1 MVRIDRVHTGAGDA
15 GDTSLVD
22 GTRTSKSNPRIQIVG
37 TLDEVNSCIGIV
49 CMEAH
54 RLPHHSDGGDSSS
67 IQRVQ
72 SIALPALQRI
82 QNELFDLG
90 AELGCDINNIP
101 EYVTLL
107 ETYHSD
113 ILLQEMEAWIKDTPP
128 LTSFILPGGSP
139 PATFLHLARTVTRRL
154 ERLIVQLERDQ
165 QGSIRPIVL
174 QYVNR
179 LSDWFFVLG
188 RWISSTLGDSE
199 PLWLPLNQRPSE
211 KGIIDNLTQMKAN
224 DADFDALD

>member
-22 GTRTSKSNPRIQIVG
+22 GTRTAKSNPRIHMVG

-49 CMEAH
+49 CMETNRLAH
-54 RLPHHSDGGDSSS
+54 HTDGGDSSS

-72 SIALPALQRI
+72 SIALVALQRI
-82 QNELFDLG
+82 QHELFDLG
-90 AELGCDINNIP
+90 AELGCDINHIP
-101 EYVTLL
+101 EYLTLL
-107 ETYHSD
+107 DTNHSNV
-113 ILLQEMEAWIKDTPP
+113 LLQEMEAWIKDTPP

-154 ERLIVQLERDQ
+154 ERIMVQCERDM

-174 QYVNR
+174 QYINR

-188 RWISSTLGDSE
+188 RWISSTLGDNE
-199 PLWLPLNQRPSE
+199 PLWLPLNQRGSE
-211 KGIIDNLTQMKAN
+211 KGIVDMLSQMKAN

>member
-49 CMEAH
+49 CMETH
-54 RLPHHSDGGDSSS
+54 RLPYHSDGGDSSS

-72 SIALPALQRI
+72 IIALPALQRI

-90 AELGCDINNIP
+90 AELGCEINNIP

-113 ILLQEMEAWIKDTPP
+113 LLLHEMEAWIKDTPP

-179 LSDWFFVLG
+179 LSDWVFVLG

-211 KGIIDNLTQMKAN
+211 KGIVDILTQMKAN